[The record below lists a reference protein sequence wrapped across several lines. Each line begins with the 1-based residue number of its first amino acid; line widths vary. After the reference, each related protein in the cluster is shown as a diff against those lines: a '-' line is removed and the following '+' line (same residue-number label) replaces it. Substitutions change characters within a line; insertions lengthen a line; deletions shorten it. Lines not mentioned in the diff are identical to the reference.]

1 MLSAWEWHAAFHF
14 LFPEDNEETCHVFSA
29 RGQLTSMV
37 RPILLSINSDTQF
50 QAHKPTLT
58 WNYSSS
64 HFDVGFLLLAT
75 KSILSV

>member
-1 MLSAWEWHAAFHF
+1 MLSAWERHAAFRF
-14 LFPEDNEETCHVFSA
+14 LFPEDNEETCQGFST
-29 RGQLTSMV
+29 RRQLPSMMK
-37 RPILLSINSDTQF
+37 PILLSINSDTQS

-58 WNYSSS
+58 WTYSSS